1 MIDYCHKIQW
11 IDLII
16 WYYGNT
22 FLVQVKRLR
31 QMDNNRENTYEELI
45 QLKENGE
52 IGWREFIRRQPEME
66 NDYYDWCIENDLD
79 MNEETAEAFMTLTEE
94 HVMA

>member
-1 MIDYCHKIQW
+1 
-11 IDLII
+11 
-16 WYYGNT
+16 
-22 FLVQVKRLR
+22 
-31 QMDNNRENTYEELI
+31 MDNNREYTYEELI

-66 NDYYDWCIENDLD
+66 NDYYDWCVENDLD

>member
-1 MIDYCHKIQW
+1 
-11 IDLII
+11 
-16 WYYGNT
+16 
-22 FLVQVKRLR
+22 
-31 QMDNNRENTYEELI
+31 MDNNREYTYEELI

-52 IGWREFIRRQPEME
+52 IGWREFIRRQPELE
-66 NDYYDWCIENDLD
+66 NDYYDWCMDNDLD

>member
-1 MIDYCHKIQW
+1 M
-11 IDLII
+11 
-16 WYYGNT
+16 
-22 FLVQVKRLR
+22 R
-31 QMDNNRENTYEELI
+31 QMDNNREYTYEELI
-45 QLKENGE
+45 QLKEQGE

>member
-1 MIDYCHKIQW
+1 
-11 IDLII
+11 
-16 WYYGNT
+16 
-22 FLVQVKRLR
+22 
-31 QMDNNRENTYEELI
+31 MDNNREYTYEELI
-45 QLKENGE
+45 QLKEQGE

-66 NDYYDWCIENDLD
+66 NDYYDWCVDNDLD